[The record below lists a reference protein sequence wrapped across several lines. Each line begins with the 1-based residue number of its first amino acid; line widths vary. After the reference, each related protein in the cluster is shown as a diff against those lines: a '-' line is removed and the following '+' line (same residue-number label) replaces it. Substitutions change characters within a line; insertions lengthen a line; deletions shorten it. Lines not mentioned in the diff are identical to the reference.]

1 MPLILFMS
9 VISLSTTARNAAL
22 QTIKEQ
28 KLPEHFLQI
37 VEEFYLPVAIEIV
50 SSLSADTPTF
60 IGVQG
65 SQGSGKSTC
74 AEFMRILLAHQFD
87 KKIVVMSIDD
97 FYLTKAE
104 RVEMSKTVHPLF
116 LTRGVPGTHD
126 VAMIESVF
134 SSARAGEDFEVPVFD
149 KSIDD
154 RAPQSCWQRV
164 TEKTDVVVLEGWCV
178 GIPPELDVKLTK
190 PVNDLEKFEDSD
202 AVWRSKVNDALKN
215 SYAELYARFDKLIA
229 LQAPSFDRVFEWRL
243 LQEEKMIARIKARGG
258 DTSETQSP
266 EQISR
271 FIAHYQRLTQHGL
284 ETMPAQ
290 ADYLITLN
298 TDHSYNELKIRA
310 S

>member
-1 MPLILFMS
+1 MPLPLFMS

-28 KLPEHFLQI
+28 KLPEHFIQI
-37 VEEFYLPVAIEIV
+37 VEEFYLPVAHGIV
-50 SSLSADTPTF
+50 SSMSAGMPNF
-60 IGVQG
+60 IGIQG

-74 AEFMRILLAHQFD
+74 AEFMRILMTHQFD

-104 RVEMSKTVHPLF
+104 RVEMSKTQHPLF
-116 LTRGVPGTHD
+116 ITRGVPGTHNI
-126 VAMIESVF
+126 AMIESIF
-134 SSARAGEDFEVPVFD
+134 SSARAGQDFEVPVFD

-154 RAPQSCWQRV
+154 RAPQSCWQRI
-164 TEKTDVVVLEGWCV
+164 TEKIDVIVLEGWCV
-178 GIPPELDVKLTK
+178 GITPELDVKLTK
-190 PVNDLEKFEDSD
+190 PVNDLEEFEDSD
-202 AVWRSKVNDALKN
+202 AVWRSKVNNSLKG
-215 SYAELYARFDKLIA
+215 SYAELYAQLDKLIA
-229 LQAPSFDRVFEWRL
+229 LQAPSFDCVFEWRL

-258 DTSETQSP
+258 DASAAQSP

-271 FIAHYQRLTQHGL
+271 FIEHYQRLTQHGL
-284 ETMPAQ
+284 AIMPEQ

-298 TDHSYNELKIRA
+298 TDHSYNKLQIRA